1 MFNKD
6 KYLNLNVAVKRQLL
20 KWVAS
25 NSTSAILLALF
36 EIEQPDYKGGRY
48 EGVPFITVTE
58 IANITGVLQPQV
70 SRTLREFVN
79 HDLVERIRD
88 KRGHLC
94 GYALSNNLR
103 SDLIR
108 ELIVLLEG

>member
-1 MFNKD
+1 MVNKD
-6 KYLNLNVAVKRQLL
+6 KYLNLNVAIKRQLL
-20 KWVAS
+20 KWVGS
-25 NSTSAILLALF
+25 NSTSAVLLALYD
-36 EIEQPDYKGGRY
+36 IEQPDYKGGCY
-48 EGVPFITVTE
+48 EGTPFITVTE

-79 HDLVERIRD
+79 HDLVERVRD

-94 GYALSNNLR
+94 GYTLSHNLR

-108 ELIVLLEG
+108 ELLVLLEG

>member
-36 EIEQPDYKGGRY
+36 DIEQPDYKGGRY

-94 GYALSNNLR
+94 GYALSHNLR